1 MCWMPI
7 PEAAGT
13 GNFRRRT
20 GNFSA
25 PEGNFASWNKGI
37 ALVAKLNLLRA
48 Y

>member
-1 MCWMPI
+1 MPI

-20 GNFSA
+20 GNFST
-25 PEGNFASWNKGI
+25 PEDKFASWNKGI
-37 ALVAKLNLLRA
+37 ALVAKLKLLHA

>member
-1 MCWMPI
+1 MCWTSI

-20 GNFSA
+20 GNFSG
-25 PEGNFASWNKGI
+25 PEGKFTSWNKGI
-37 ALVAKLNLLRA
+37 ALVAKLELLRA